1 MLCDACPDWEDKLG
15 YCAKMRLKRTD
26 APTTAPTIQPTSQPT
41 DQPTAGPTEQPTNEP
56 TNQPTNE
63 PTNEPT
69 NQPTN
74 EPTNQPTVAQPT
86 QQPTDQPTNLPTSSP
101 TNATDDLR
109 TSPPVDA
116 LEACDNDTS
125 KLATAEEACK
135 SLENTEFYS
144 GCCYDVCVG
153 LSGEGDEDDEAT
165 KANTLAV
172 VGGAEETKKD
182 VDTILAARDAA
193 VLDSSGFMEHM
204 SPWFVWSCLLT
215 LLCQLH

>member
-1 MLCDACPDWEDKLG
+1 
-15 YCAKMRLKRTD
+15 
-26 APTTAPTIQPTSQPT
+26 
-41 DQPTAGPTEQPTNEP
+41 
-56 TNQPTNE
+56 
-63 PTNEPT
+63 
-69 NQPTN
+69 
-74 EPTNQPTVAQPT
+74 
-86 QQPTDQPTNLPTSSP
+86 
-101 TNATDDLR
+101 LR

-172 VGGAEETKKD
+172 VGGAEDSKEE

-204 SPWFVWSCLLT
+204 SPWFAWSCLLT